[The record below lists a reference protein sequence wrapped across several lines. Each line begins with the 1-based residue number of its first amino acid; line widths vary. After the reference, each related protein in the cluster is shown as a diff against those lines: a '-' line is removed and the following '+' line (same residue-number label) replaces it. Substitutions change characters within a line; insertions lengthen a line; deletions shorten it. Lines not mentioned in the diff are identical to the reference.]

1 MTIANDI
8 TAYLDTAI
16 DAMTVAGGY
25 NYAYDNVNEYD
36 PSARTYPSVMS
47 SYADESAEAVSENMI
62 GYYTSMLGCA
72 WDITVDD
79 TDPVDEYLD
88 KVLEDFKRLIIDI
101 HDTLQSNGM
110 IWERPVSY
118 EKIYTLKTKR
128 PGKIEIR
135 WGLKY
140 RVLQS
145 NPSST

>member
-62 GYYTSMLGCA
+62 GKYTSMLNCA
-72 WDITVDD
+72 WDVTVDD

-88 KVLEDFKRLIIDI
+88 KVLEDFKLLLSTE
-101 HDTLQSNGM
+101 HTTLRETGM
-110 IWERPVSY
+110 MFERPISF
-118 EKIYTLKTKR
+118 EKIYTLKKKR
-128 PGKIEIR
+128 PGKMEIR

-140 RVLQS
+140 RVS
-145 NPSST
+145 KSDPSTT